1 MARCFRK
8 LSLRLRSVFR
18 KSDVEGELS
27 EELRFHLEHLIE
39 EKVLQGMTAEESRY
53 AALRELGGV
62 DQIKEECRDMRRV
75 NYFEN
80 FTQDV
85 RYGLRQLR
93 RSPGFTAVS
102 VVTLALGI
110 GANTGI
116 FSLIDA
122 IVLRPLPYP
131 QADRLV
137 ALQEANRKGR
147 GYSLSWLDFVDW
159 REQNRSF
166 TSMAAIQG
174 GTATLTGVGA
184 AERLQALK
192 VSFPFF
198 SILGVHPLL
207 GRDFRDS
214 DDRPGAA
221 PVGILSY
228 KLWAQRFGSD
238 PHVIGRT
245 IEVDGNAG
253 TVIGVLPADF
263 RFLYSADIYW
273 PIGLVA
279 KDQGGRGN
287 HPGILAIGKL
297 RPGVSLAAAR
307 SEMAAIAGRI
317 EKAYPASN
325 DGIIASLSPF
335 AEMVTA
341 AAQSTLLT
349 LWVAVGF
356 LLLIACANVANLL
369 LARAATRDRE
379 MTLRVSL
386 GARRSRLILQ
396 LLTESGILAVCG
408 AAAGCVI
415 AIAMLPL
422 VLRLFPA
429 ELREYVQVG
438 VNLRVLGF
446 SLLLTFLTTVL
457 FGVVPAYRLSP
468 RQADPSLRSGMR
480 STAAGFQKLSLR
492 SFLVTGQ
499 IALALV
505 LLAGAGLLVESLV
518 RLERVNP
525 GFRPERVLAA
535 RLSLP
540 HTAYPHTAQQTA
552 FADRTLARIDSIPG
566 VLGASGSYCL
576 PLDLHGCWSSVF
588 VIEGRPVPQAKD
600 LPNAHFNGIEPG
612 YLKTMGIPL
621 IRGRD
626 FDEQDGPGSP
636 MVLLV
641 NEAFAREYFPH
652 EDPLGKR
659 AKQDFPEGKTPY
671 ATIVGVIGDV
681 RRDELDQPAAPEAYE
696 ALRQMGPDYMNLVV
710 RTALPNPLSVVPE
723 LRRALAELDPDV
735 PLFDVRSMNYY
746 VAEQEA
752 GRRFPMLLLAA
763 FAGIALLLAVVGL
776 YGLLSFLVTQRTHEL
791 GIRLALGA
799 HRRDIRGMVMS
810 QGMRHVL
817 AGLILGLGGAWV
829 LTRFLVDLLF
839 ATQPNNVWTYLGVS
853 CLLAVVAAMACW
865 LPARRA
871 GSVDPMVALRY
882 E

>member
-1 MARCFRK
+1 MKLYRRLRALFRK
-8 LSLRLRSVFR
+8 
-18 KSDVEGELS
+18 
-27 EELRFHLEHLIE
+27 EELNQQLSDELAFHVSKQTEQNL
-39 EKVLQGMTAEESRY
+39 VAGMRPDEARY
-53 AALRELGGV
+53 AALRKFGGV
-62 DQIKEECRDMRRV
+62 EQIKEECRDMRRV
-75 NYFEN
+75 NYLEN
-80 FTQDV
+80 FLQDV

-93 RSPGFTAVS
+93 RSPGFT
-102 VVTLALGI
+102 VVTVLTLALGI

-131 QADRLV
+131 HADRLV
-137 ALQEANRKGR
+137 ALQEANRKGD

-159 REQNRSF
+159 RDQSRSF
-166 TSMAAIQG
+166 SAMAAIQG
-174 GTATLTGVGA
+174 GTATLTGTGT

-192 VSFPFF
+192 VSSPFF
-198 SILGVHPLL
+198 SILGVRPLL
-207 GRDFRDS
+207 GRDFCDS
-214 DDRPGAA
+214 DDHPGAA
-221 PVGILSY
+221 PVGMLSY
-228 KLWAQRFGSD
+228 KLWAQRFGGD

-273 PIGLVA
+273 PIGLIA

-307 SEMAAIAGRI
+307 SEMAEIAGRI

-325 DGIIASLSPF
+325 DGIVARLRPF

-341 AAQSTLLT
+341 PAQSTLLT

-379 MTLRVSL
+379 MTLRVAL
-386 GARRSRLILQ
+386 GARRGRLILQ

-408 AAAGCVI
+408 AAGGCLI
-415 AIAMLPL
+415 AMAMLPL
-422 VLRLFPA
+422 VLRLLPI

-438 VNLRVLGF
+438 INLRILGF
-446 SLLLTFLTTVL
+446 SLLLTFLTTIL
-457 FGVVPAYRLSP
+457 FGLIPAYRMSP
-468 RQADPSLRSGMR
+468 RQADPSLRGGMR
-480 STAAGFQKLSLR
+480 ASAAGFQKLSLR
-492 SFLVTGQ
+492 SLLVTGQ

-552 FADRTLARIDSIPG
+552 FVDRALARFDSLPG
-566 VLGASGSYCL
+566 VLSASGSYCL

-588 VIEGRPVPQAKD
+588 VIEGRPVPQTKD

-626 FDEQDGPGSP
+626 FAEQDGPDSP

-641 NEAFAREYFPH
+641 NQAFVREHFPH

-659 AKQDFPEGKTPY
+659 IKQDFPEGKTPY

-681 RRDELDQPAAPEAYE
+681 RRDELDQPAAPEAFE

-710 RTALPNPLSVVPE
+710 RTALPKPLSVVPA
-723 LRRALAELDPDV
+723 LRRALAELDPNV

-746 VAEQEA
+746 VAEQAA

-763 FAGIALLLAVVGL
+763 FAGIALLLAIVGL

-799 HRRDIRGMVMS
+799 HRRDITGMVMR
-810 QGMRHVL
+810 QGLGLVL
-817 AGLILGLGGAWV
+817 AGLTVGLGGAWA
-829 LTRFLVDLLF
+829 LTRFLAALLF
-839 ATQPNNVWTYLGVS
+839 ATQPNDAWTFAGVS
-853 CLLAVVAAMACW
+853 CLLAGVAAMACW

-871 GSVDPMVALRY
+871 AAVDPMVALRY

>member
-1 MARCFRK
+1 MKF
-8 LSLRLRSVFR
+8 LHRLRALFQ
-18 KSDVEGELS
+18 K
-27 EELRFHLEHLIE
+27 EELNQQLSDELAFHVAKQTEQNLAA
-39 EKVLQGMTAEESRY
+39 GMSADEARY
-53 AALRELGGV
+53 AALRKFGGV
-62 DQIKEECRDMRRV
+62 EQIKEKCRDLQQV
-75 NYFEN
+75 NYLEN
-80 FTQDV
+80 LFQDV

-93 RSPGFTAVS
+93 RSPGFTLVTML
-102 VVTLALGI
+102 TLALGI

-137 ALQEANRKGR
+137 ALHEANRKGN

-159 REQNRSF
+159 RDQSRSF
-166 TSMAAIQG
+166 SAMAAIQS

-184 AERLQALK
+184 AERLQGLK
-192 VSFPFF
+192 VSSTFF
-198 SILGVHPLL
+198 LILGVQPLL

-214 DDRPGAA
+214 EDYPGAA

-253 TVIGVLPADF
+253 TVIGVLPANF

-273 PIGLVA
+273 PIGLAA

-287 HPGILAIGKL
+287 HPGILAIGRL

-325 DGIIASLSPF
+325 DGIVASLSPF

-341 AAQSTLLT
+341 PAQSTLLT

-379 MTLRVSL
+379 MTLRVAL
-386 GARRSRLILQ
+386 GARRGRLILQ

-408 AAAGCVI
+408 AAVGSVI
-415 AIAMLPL
+415 AVVMLPL
-422 VLRLFPA
+422 VLRLLPTD
-429 ELREYVQVG
+429 LRDYVEVG
-438 VNLRVLGF
+438 VNFRILGF

-457 FGVVPAYRLSP
+457 FGLVPAFRMSP
-468 RQADPSLRSGMR
+468 RETDPSLRGGMR
-480 STAAGFQKLSLR
+480 PSAAGFQKLSLR

-505 LLAGAGLLVESLV
+505 LLAGAGLLVESLM

-525 GFRPERVLAA
+525 GFRPERVVAA

-540 HTAYPHTAQQTA
+540 HTAYPHTPQQTA
-552 FADRTLARIDSIPG
+552 FVDRALAKIDSIPG
-566 VLGASGSYCL
+566 VLGASGAYCL
-576 PLDLHGCWSSVF
+576 PLDLHGCWASVF
-588 VIEGRPVPQAKD
+588 VIEGRPVPQTKD

-641 NEAFAREYFPH
+641 NQAFAREYFPH

-659 AKQDFPEGKTPY
+659 VKQDFPEGTTPY

-681 RRDELDQPAAPEAYE
+681 RRDELDQPAAPEAFE

-710 RTALPNPLSVVPE
+710 RTAMPNALSVVPE

-735 PLFDVRSMNYY
+735 PLFDVRGMNYY
-746 VAEQEA
+746 VDEQEA

-791 GIRLALGA
+791 GIRVALGA
-799 HRRDIRGMVMS
+799 HRRDITGMVMS
-810 QGMRHVL
+810 QGLRLVL
-817 AGLILGLGGAWV
+817 AGLVLGLGGAWV
-829 LTRFLVDLLF
+829 MTRFLAALLF
-839 ATQPNNVWTYLGVS
+839 ATKPNDAWTFFGVS
-853 CLLAVVAAMACW
+853 CLLAAVAALACW

-871 GSVDPMVALRY
+871 AAVDPMVALRY